1 MDAAMAFVVIGGLLE
16 PVWVIAL
23 KRFDSERNFRWA
35 IATAFF
41 ALLSPVLMGIG
52 MEAVGVGVAYA
63 VWTGIGSVCTMIVGL
78 VLYHDKIGAA
88 KMVCVGMI
96 LAGVVGLE
104 LVSGG
109 A

>member
-1 MDAAMAFVVIGGLLE
+1 MDIAMALIVLGGLLE

-23 KRFDSERNFRWA
+23 KRLDSERNLRWA
-35 IATAFF
+35 VATAFF
-41 ALLSPVLMGIG
+41 ALLSPVLMGLG
-52 MEAVGVGVAYA
+52 MDEVGVGVAYA
-63 VWTGIGSVCTMIVGL
+63 VWTGIGAVCTMVVGYF
-78 VLYHDKIGAA
+78 LYHDRIDAV
-88 KMVCVGMI
+88 KMVCVGII